1 MLGRMVY
8 LKTLRQPECFLG
20 LERFIKGCDIMS
32 IKVVTHKN
40 NTLDVWIPL
49 VKQPLD
55 ALCPVFPCPLLFCHS
70 VAPSGKR
77 LCKQKDATGAV
88 SYVLVI
94 LISYASAV
102 GSKTLSC
109 LGKKLNGFLIH
120 ANHWKV
126 FVVRPA
132 VYFKNIF
139 HRGHESCTMGGW
151 YTPTL
156 LQMRLILVFFRMR
169 PT

>member
-1 MLGRMVY
+1 MCPSYGTKAAADAAAGQMLMIFPAATGA
-8 LKTLRQPECFLG
+8 LLG
-20 LERFIKGCDIMS
+20 AAWGVADIGS
-32 IKVVTHKN
+32 IV
-40 NTLDVWIPL
+40 I
-49 VKQPLD
+49 
-55 ALCPVFPCPLLFCHS
+55 AS
-70 VAPSGKR
+70 VAPSCKR

-169 PT
+169 PTCV

>member
-1 MLGRMVY
+1 
-8 LKTLRQPECFLG
+8 
-20 LERFIKGCDIMS
+20 MS

-40 NTLDVWIPL
+40 NTLDVRIPL

-55 ALCPVFPCPLLFCHS
+55 ALCPVCPCPLLFCLS

-77 LCKQKDATGAV
+77 LRKQKDATGAV
-88 SYVLVI
+88 SYLLMI
-94 LISYASAV
+94 LISNASAV
-102 GSKTLSC
+102 GSKALSC
-109 LGKKLNGFLIH
+109 LGKKLNGFLVH
-120 ANHWKV
+120 ANHRKG

-139 HRGHESCTMGGW
+139 HRSHKSRTMGGW

-169 PT
+169 PTCV